1 VWGANSEKPRDPK
14 VQPVDPETAKKL
26 SKVFKWQ
33 SYYEVNRTNFI
44 VTAGSKQ
51 KVTMSAKCN
60 LEVEYLGN
68 SNVELKLFGKGK
80 MVVSKRQTIS
90 LGEIAVLAG
99 PDENDTAWFVVLR
112 REKR

>member
-1 VWGANSEKPRDPK
+1 
-14 VQPVDPETAKKL
+14 
-26 SKVFKWQ
+26 
-33 SYYEVNRTNFI
+33 
-44 VTAGSKQ
+44 
-51 KVTMSAKCN
+51 MSAKCN